1 MAGTTVTLDNTRT
14 SVDTSNDA
22 VVIVQNLEA
31 IPGGRA
37 LDVTGFT
44 PEVIHAGH
52 LIIEQ
57 TASGVLK
64 PMPVTGSDYGAL
76 PAGHTYKGVLV
87 ASILK
92 AKPSAAIMVRGT
104 VNDAAFKN
112 GTDFI
117 TPTETRTA
125 LVLIR
130 FIKD

>member
-1 MAGTTVTLDNTRT
+1 MAGTTVKLDNTGT
-14 SVDTSNDA
+14 SVDTSNDS
-22 VVIVQNLEA
+22 VVIVQNLET
-31 IPGGRA
+31 IPGGSA

-44 PEVIHAGH
+44 PEVINAGH

-57 TASGVLK
+57 TVSGDLK
-64 PMPVTGSDYGAL
+64 PMPVTGNDYAAL

-112 GTDFI
+112 GTGLT
-117 TPTETRTA
+117 TPAEAKTA

-130 FIKD
+130 FTKD

>member
-1 MAGTTVTLDNTRT
+1 MAGTTVTLDNTKT
-14 SVDTSNDA
+14 SVDTSNDS
-22 VVIVQNLEA
+22 VVIVQNLET
-31 IPGGRA
+31 IPGGSA
-37 LDVTGFT
+37 LEVTGFT
-44 PEVIHAGH
+44 LEIINAGH

-64 PMPVTGSDYGAL
+64 PMPVADNAYAAL

-92 AKPSAAIMVRGT
+92 AKPGAAIMVRGT

-112 GTDFI
+112 GTGFI
-117 TPTETRTA
+117 TPADAKTA

-130 FIKD
+130 FTKD